1 MMARGTMNN
10 TTSSLL
16 QGNVDTG
23 FKLDKRTTLG
33 TIKSVADL
41 EDRLQA
47 LTSGQH
53 TVMEHVESNLKVVL
67 MGAGY
72 TAEDAALLAH
82 NSPFL
87 RISVDSQVAYI
98 GLHMHLFNVGLQHGW
113 DHLKTELHYHV
124 KKLKAIRALYPNRLQ
139 IIAHNYC
146 YLRDL
151 KAHKW
156 QTFGIQDLRIR
167 ELQAVYSPPRPTLPP
182 REEVTEAPPPQVVKA
197 EYTTATTARLCY
209 IPGTRPLVS
218 GRAKV
223 PPTPRRLGPM
233 PSGALVMGRLQ
244 CSPEMGTTMGWL
256 KSHNPPPTFLPCQCN
271 L

>member
-1 MMARGTMNN
+1 MMARGTMN

-33 TIKSVADL
+33 TIRSVADL

-82 NSPFL
+82 DSPFL
-87 RISVDSQVAYI
+87 RISVDSQSAYI

-124 KKLKAIRALYPNRLQ
+124 KKLKSIRALYPTRLQ

-151 KAHKW
+151 QAHKW

-167 ELQAVYSPPRPTLPP
+167 ELQAVYSPPRPTLPSP
-182 REEVTEAPPPQVVKA
+182 GSGAGGGTPAGGRTHYCNHCKTSIHPGNKA
-197 EYTTATTARLCY
+197 SCFWKNQSAAD
-209 IPGTRPLVS
+209 
-218 GRAKV
+218 AKKAGANAV
-223 PPTPRRLGPM
+223 RRLGNGEAPM
-233 PSGALVMGRLQ
+233 IPGDGD
-244 CSPEMGTTMGWL
+244 
-256 KSHNPPPTFLPCQCN
+256 HNDMAEIP
-271 L
+271 